1 MLFSLVFIYSKYAL
15 SSFNFIKL
23 FLLIQTTVLLAA
35 AGNIINDYF
44 DVETDKINKPNK
56 VLIGKVISGK
66 NSLLLYLI
74 LNFFGLVS
82 GLTLAFI
89 NNKIIYG
96 LLFIVISA
104 LLYLYSKDLKKTA
117 LLGNLIVSIFIGL
130 SIYIILIFHPFDNVF
145 FSNIKGIRA
154 YIIIYS
160 LFAFMINFIREMV
173 KDIED
178 INGDYSQN
186 MKTLPIIIGRKRTQN
201 IIFYLSS
208 IPLLSSIVFISFLE
222 NILIG
227 IYFTLF
233 IIIPLGYFMYQ
244 IKEAKHTKTFH
255 KLSTLLKIIMLLGI
269 LSIILVVYFT

>member
-1 MLFSLVFIYSKYAL
+1 MKIKHFFQLIRYKNLLMLTFVQMLFSLVFIYSKYAL

-96 LLFIVISA
+96 LLFIVISG

-130 SIYIILIFHPFDNVF
+130 SIYIILIFHPFEMF
-145 FSNIKGIRA
+145 FFQILKA
-154 YIIIYS
+154 Y
-160 LFAFMINFIREMV
+160 E
-173 KDIED
+173 
-178 INGDYSQN
+178 
-186 MKTLPIIIGRKRTQN
+186 
-201 IIFYLSS
+201 
-208 IPLLSSIVFISFLE
+208 
-222 NILIG
+222 
-227 IYFTLF
+227 
-233 IIIPLGYFMYQ
+233 
-244 IKEAKHTKTFH
+244 HT
-255 KLSTLLKIIMLLGI
+255 
-269 LSIILVVYFT
+269 